1 MFSSVN
7 DPEIIR
13 ILLAGG
19 VGVLRTD
26 TLYGLVAR
34 ADDEAAVRRIYELKG
49 RDDDKSPI
57 VLISSID
64 QIYDDL
70 DERHRIFAG
79 DAWPGPVSIIVPSVA
94 APTWLRRGNDSVAYR
109 MPAKPELRQL
119 IDATGPLVAPSANP
133 QGMQPAMNLTQARYY
148 FSSNVDFYVDGGT
161 VEDARPS
168 QLVRLDANG
177 EVTRLR

>member
-7 DPEIIR
+7 DPEITR
-13 ILLAGG
+13 ILQAGG

-26 TLYGLVAR
+26 TLYGLVGR
-34 ADDEAAVRRIYELKG
+34 ADDETAVRRIYELKG

-57 VLISSID
+57 VLISSIE
-64 QIYDDL
+64 QLYDGL
-70 DERHRIFAG
+70 DERHRAFAA
-79 DAWPGPVSIIVPSVA
+79 DVWPGPVSIIVPSVD
-94 APTWLRRGNDSVAYR
+94 APSWLRRGNASVAYR

-119 IDATGPLVAPSANP
+119 IEMTGPLVAPSANP

-148 FSSNVDFYVDGGT
+148 FSDKVDFYVDGGS

-168 QLVRLDANG
+168 QLIRLDANG